1 MLNKQPHAVKLQRF
15 VVFIAFLFVSAAGCH
30 TYKDSYE
37 GARVR
42 TQEDALQ
49 RALTYTRQAIRD
61 YTNDHGKPPN
71 RLEDLVAS
79 GYFDAIPIDPMT
91 NKADWSIEF
100 EPCKEAGPCE
110 KLIKD
115 VHSSFRGKSSKG
127 TLYSEW

>member
-1 MLNKQPHAVKLQRF
+1 MPTRQLSTIKLQSF
-15 VVFIAFLFVSAAGCH
+15 VVFIAILLVSAIGCH
-30 TYKDSYE
+30 TSTKSYE
-37 GARVR
+37 DAKVR

-61 YTNDHGKPPN
+61 YKSDHGKPPAQ
-71 RLEDLVAS
+71 LQDLVTS
-79 GYFDAIPIDPMT
+79 GYFDALPVDPMT

-110 KLIKD
+110 KHIKD
-115 VHSSFRGKSSKG
+115 VHSSVTTKSSKG